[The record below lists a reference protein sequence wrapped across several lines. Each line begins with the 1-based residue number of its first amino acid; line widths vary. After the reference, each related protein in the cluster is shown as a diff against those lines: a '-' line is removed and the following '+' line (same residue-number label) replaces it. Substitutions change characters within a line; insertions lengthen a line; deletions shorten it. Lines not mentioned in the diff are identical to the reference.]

1 MLKITKLLGFFIF
14 PVFVILWNAIF
25 VMTGLYDKFLWL
37 DNPMH
42 FIGGVSVAYSFLMTL
57 DYLHN
62 EKYLKLNKLF
72 LFIFAVSLVGLFAVV
87 WEFYEF
93 LTQLFTG
100 IIYQPSIADTMKD
113 LFLALL
119 GGTVTS
125 LVFILRKN

>member
-37 DNPMH
+37 DIPMH
-42 FIGGVSVAYSFLMTL
+42 FIGGIAVAYSFLLTL
-57 DYLHN
+57 DYLHR

-72 LFIFAVSLVGLFAVV
+72 LFIFSVSLASLFAVG

-113 LFLALL
+113 LFLGLL
-119 GGTVTS
+119 GGASAS
-125 LVFILRKN
+125 LIFILRRN